1 MANNQPK
8 TTATL
13 REISD
18 GARGTLETLKLMR
31 AVTRQGKK
39 SLIIRQVATRLIEDL
54 GQKNYSGEME
64 RIHAFVR
71 DRIRY
76 AKDIRGIETIQ
87 TPEEVLKSGQGDCDD
102 KSILVATLLESI
114 GHPTRFVAMGFKNG
128 QYCHVYVE
136 TKIGEKWVGVE
147 TTEPVAFGWTPNGV
161 TSRMVI
167 HN

>member
-1 MANNQPK
+1 MQNLQSK

-18 GARGTLETLKLMR
+18 GPRGTLETLKLMR
-31 AVTRQGKK
+31 AVTRKGKE
-39 SLIIRQVATRLIEDL
+39 SLIIRQFATRLIEDL
-54 GQKNYSGEME
+54 GQKNFTGEML

-76 AKDIRGIETIQ
+76 VKDIRGIEMLQ

-114 GHPTRFVAMGFKNG
+114 GHPTRFVAMGFKDG
-128 QYCHVYVE
+128 QFRHVYVE
-136 TKIGEKWVGVE
+136 TKIGDKWVGVE
-147 TTEPVAFGWTPNGV
+147 TTEPVAFGWTPKGM
-161 TSRMVI
+161 TARMVV